1 MDTDNK
7 PIQKKTALVVDDS
20 KLARYVLK
28 EMLLAQNIRV
38 ETAESAEEALGSLS
52 AWKPDVIFMDHM
64 MPGMDG
70 FQAVQAI
77 KNDPKTAMI
86 PIMMYTSKDGGVYV
100 SQARA
105 LGAVGVL
112 PKKLKPVQL
121 EKVLQK
127 LKLIPEADE
136 APVQTEPKPIEIPAP
151 KTEAASAGKSSLE
164 ELALSAS
171 EELEKDSMRHL
182 FRQLFN
188 EQRDSIKQDQHELVE
203 SMASK
208 VTPLIAQSQKKSG
221 WARAGSYLA
230 VIAVLGL
237 FAFPLYNIYSRDV
250 VTQGWVSEQLA
261 QQANQLDVLY
271 TELAAL
277 DQEIIQVSNTSTSI
291 SVGALEWAINQN
303 TQLPY
308 QQPLNSPENLDYV
321 NELLEQLNDN
331 QFEGLV
337 VVKYHAGEFC
347 EEVTEQGDYSLPA
360 TETKVVSCQR
370 TEFDVQD
377 RNQLGISEF
386 ERYLSVTSLY
396 YPGIDVRLE
405 LMGSSFTVLDYP
417 DAAFNPSADT
427 WNYAAAMNNRFEFE
441 LLPSEPTRRAALSL
455 VPVSD
460 STTIAPN

>member
-86 PIMMYTSKDGGVYV
+86 PIMMYTSKDGGVYI

-121 EKVLQK
+121 EKALLK

-136 APVQTEPKPIEIPAP
+136 APVQTSPTPIEIPVIKAQAT
-151 KTEAASAGKSSLE
+151 KAGKSSLE
-164 ELALSAS
+164 ELAMSAS

-230 VIAVLGL
+230 VIAVLGIL
-237 FAFPLYNIYSRDV
+237 AFPLYGIYSRDV
-250 VTQGWVSEQLA
+250 VTQDWVSEQLA
-261 QQANQLDVLY
+261 QQAVQLDSLY
-271 TELAAL
+271 TQLAAL
-277 DQEIIQVSNTSTSI
+277 DQEIIQVSGTAAAIN
-291 SVGALEWAINQN
+291 VEAFEWAINQN
-303 TQLPY
+303 AQLPY
-308 QQPLNSPENLDYV
+308 RHPLNSPSNVDYI
-321 NELLEQLNDN
+321 NELLEHLSDN

-337 VVKYHAGEFC
+337 VVKFHAGDFC
-347 EEVTEQGDYSLPA
+347 EEVTEQGEYSLPLS
-360 TETKVVSCQR
+360 ETKVVSCQR

-377 RNQLGISEF
+377 RTQLGISEF
-386 ERYLSVTSLY
+386 EHYLSVAALY

-417 DAAFNPSADT
+417 DAAFNPSANA
-427 WNYAAAMNNRFEFE
+427 WNFAAAQNNRFEFE
-441 LLPSEPTRRAALSL
+441 LIPTEPSHQASTNVNSLIGSTLS
-455 VPVSD
+455 
-460 STTIAPN
+460 N